1 MMAAS
6 LGTLG
11 RIWSATARHWVLA
24 ASGVSWAKA
33 VAMKA
38 ETTRRPL
45 LPACA
50 STLRMKC
57 TRQRCQVA
65 DRTLLTAGLQA
76 LMRVGDDELDATQAA
91 SRQLAQ
97 ELRPDRLGFRRAD
110 LHAQN

>member
-6 LGTLG
+6 LGTFG

-24 ASGVSWAKA
+24 ASGVSWANA

-50 STLRMKC
+50 SAFLMKWTLCRHRHKVHYADVRIMPTMVWNPAFC
-57 TRQRCQVA
+57 GGDRCDEVGII
-65 DRTLLTAGLQA
+65 TTA
-76 LMRVGDDELDATQAA
+76 
-91 SRQLAQ
+91 
-97 ELRPDRLGFRRAD
+97 
-110 LHAQN
+110 